1 MLMPEPAPA
10 SPVDNA
16 PTLAE
21 RYEETSA
28 ATRLRAAIRYLFPG
42 RIALVSSFGADSAVL
57 LHLVSQADTATPVI
71 FVDTGQLFVETL
83 AYRDELVRRFGLTNV
98 TSYKPDARDIAE
110 EDPEDFLWAT
120 DPDRCCQI
128 RKVLPLGR
136 ALEGYDAWIS
146 GRKRFQSE
154 TRDGLPVF
162 EASGGRTKVNPLAD
176 WSAKD
181 LLAYMKEHDLPRHP
195 MVEKNY
201 LSIGC
206 IPCTSPV
213 RPGEDP
219 RAGRW
224 RGRAK
229 LECGIHAPFKEAGA
243 GI

>member
-1 MLMPEPAPA
+1 MLMPEPALA
-10 SPVDNA
+10 GPVDNA

-57 LHLVSQADTATPVI
+57 LHLVAQADPATPVI
-71 FVDTGQLFVETL
+71 FVDTGQLFAETL
-83 AYRDELVRRFGLTNV
+83 AFRDELIRRFGLTNV
-98 TSYKPDARDIAE
+98 TSYRPDATDLAE
-110 EDPEDFLWAT
+110 QDPEDFLWAS
-120 DPDRCCQI
+120 DPDRC
-128 RKVLPLGR
+128 
-136 ALEGYDAWIS
+136 
-146 GRKRFQSE
+146 
-154 TRDGLPVF
+154 
-162 EASGGRTKVNPLAD
+162 
-176 WSAKD
+176 SAKD
-181 LLAYMKEHDLPRHP
+181 LLAYMTEHDLPRHP

-206 IPCTSPV
+206 VPCTSPV
-213 RPGEDP
+213 RPGEDA

-229 LECGIHAPFKEAGA
+229 LECGIHAPFTEAGA